1 MCGRALLTVSGDDLE
16 QTFGYRVPAGYRPRY
31 NIAPSQPVL
40 VLRDAD
46 GARRFDLLS
55 WGLVPSW
62 AKADAPLRPMIN
74 ARAETI
80 ATKPMF
86 RTAFAR
92 QRCLV
97 VIDGFYEWQASP
109 GGKRPHLIQFRD
121 RAPFTLAG
129 IWERW
134 EGGEAPLESCAI
146 VTTEASDSISALHD
160 RMPVILPPADR
171 DAWLHPGAS
180 RSELESLLRPY
191 RADDLEYYEVSTLVN
206 SPAND
211 RPECLDR
218 VDPPLTLL

>member
-1 MCGRALLTVSGDDLE
+1 MGGRALLTVSEDDLE
-16 QTFGYRVPAGYRPRY
+16 RTFGYPAPAGYRPRY
-31 NIAPSQPVL
+31 NIAPSQSL
-40 VLRDAD
+40 LALRDS
-46 GARRFDLLS
+46 GGERRLDLLS
-55 WGLVPSW
+55 WGLVPAW
-62 AKADAPLRPMIN
+62 AKADTPVRPMIN

-109 GGKRPHLIQFRD
+109 GGKRPHLIRLRD

-146 VTTEASDSISALHD
+146 VTTAASESISALYD
-160 RMPVILPPADR
+160 RMPVIVPPADR
-171 DAWLHPGAS
+171 AAWLHPDATRG
-180 RSELESLLRPY
+180 ELESLLRPY
-191 RADDLEYYEVSTLVN
+191 PEDDLEYHEVSTLVN

-211 RPECLDR
+211 VPECLDP
-218 VDPPLTLL
+218 VEPPLTLL